1 MPVKTL
7 LADPALSALVSFAL
21 QEQATLVTVSR
32 YEEILLGK
40 EWTDLLSRL
49 AARGVVP
56 IDPDMKELEEQ
67 VCTSL

>member
-1 MPVKTL
+1 M
-7 LADPALSALVSFAL
+7 
-21 QEQATLVTVSR
+21 TVSR

-67 VCTSL
+67 VCELFFC